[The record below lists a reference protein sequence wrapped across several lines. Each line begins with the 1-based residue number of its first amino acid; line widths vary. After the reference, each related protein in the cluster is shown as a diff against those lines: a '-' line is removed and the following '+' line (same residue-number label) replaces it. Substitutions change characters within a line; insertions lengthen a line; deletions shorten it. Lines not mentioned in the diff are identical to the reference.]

1 MSNVIEKRRQNEFS
15 KNPGEMELTRV
26 LSRRSLF
33 LPGVGPF
40 ALFCDLKDP
49 YGLEASVNSYEC
61 GLESYQKGL
70 GSWRINGALAA
81 LLLRPVSESHCPCCR
96 LSEGVPGTKQ
106 TIG

>member
-15 KNPGEMELTRV
+15 KNAGEMELMRV

-40 ALFCDLKDP
+40 ALLRDLKDP
-49 YGLEASVNSYEC
+49 YGLETSVSSYEC
-61 GLESYQKGL
+61 GLEGYQKGL

-81 LLLRPVSESHCPCCR
+81 LLLQPVSESHCPCCR
-96 LSEGVPGTKQ
+96 LSEDVPGTKQ